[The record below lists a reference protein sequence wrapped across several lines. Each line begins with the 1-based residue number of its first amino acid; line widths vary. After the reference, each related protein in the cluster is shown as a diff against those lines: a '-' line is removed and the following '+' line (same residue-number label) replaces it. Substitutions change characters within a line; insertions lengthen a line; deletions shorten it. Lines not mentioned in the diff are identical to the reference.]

1 MLRMSHSHSL
11 IKMLFI
17 SDKLL
22 ISVVASTI
30 AWLFP
35 TRKYFHNLIIS

>member
-1 MLRMSHSHSL
+1 VVRMSHSHSL
-11 IKMLFI
+11 IKMLF